1 MVTPDGELNGEV
13 STEEL
18 LPEEVLEEGQGTETG
33 EEGGKP
39 EGKLDKILADNE
51 KMKEELIRR
60 DERLKALEAQVGSPR
75 AAPAPVGSKT
85 PTIDAFLG
93 KVMPNALKSYSKE
106 DVTLEEQFGVVFQ
119 TADALMTARMTD
131 QVAPALA
138 SIYAKTVDLTV
149 ENEFLRLTIE
159 DEEFKEFAPQVRKA
173 LKGMTIT
180 QKEGENVVYDLY
192 LKAKGSAPRKP
203 KADRP
208 DDEDEGGSIR
218 DQIRDVAAG
227 SGRGSAPARKSS
239 VRLTPEQEKDRSG
252 MEENGMFM
260 PPELYHSQLLA
271 RQKTAKEQGNSVPSL
286 LGGY

>member
-1 MVTPDGELNGEV
+1 MPTTEGELEV
-13 STEEL
+13 PTEEL
-18 LPEEVLEEGQGTETG
+18 LPEEVLEETPETG

-39 EGKLDKILADNE
+39 ESKLDKLSADNE

-138 SIYAKTVDLTV
+138 SIYARTVDLGI

-159 DEEFKEFAPQVRKA
+159 DEEFKEYAPQVRKA
-173 LKGMTIT
+173 ISGLTIA
-180 QKEGENVVYDLY
+180 QKEGSNVVQDLY

-203 KADRP
+203 KADK
-208 DDEDEGGSIR
+208 DGEEEGGSIR

-227 SGRGSAPARKSS
+227 SGRGSAPARKTS

-271 RQKTAKEQGNSVPSL
+271 RQKTAKEQGNKVPTL
-286 LGGY
+286 LGGYE